1 MRFYQKLA
9 FAVVAASAS
18 TASIAAIGDSN
29 SNGGNGELFWTVID
43 IAGERSYTRDL
54 GVGLGDF
61 LTGAAAG
68 QNWSIIGDATLNTFL
83 AGTANVSSLV
93 WNIGALDGVGQ
104 NRYISTM
111 VQGSSLPSFTN
122 TVVRGFNDNSD
133 VFLANVNLFGTHTAL
148 PAPGEL
154 SSNGSSITT
163 VADGNAYA
171 GGAVWGSNFGGRATG
186 FSNYIGIAD
195 TASLILMT
203 APSTGSNTVP
213 ASVSLITFGAM
224 PYSVAFDGAALNITP
239 VPEPGTYALMG
250 LGLAAL
256 GIAARRRRQG

>member
-18 TASIAAIGDSN
+18 TAAIAAIGDSN
-29 SNGGNGELFWTVID
+29 SNSGNGELFWTVID
-43 IAGERSYTRDL
+43 LAGERSYTRDL

-68 QNWSIIGDATLNTFL
+68 QSWSITGDAALSTFV
-83 AGTANVSSLV
+83 AGTADVSALV
-93 WNIGALDGVGQ
+93 WNIGALDGIGQ

-111 VQGSSLPSFTN
+111 VQGSALPSFTN

-133 VFLANVNLFGTHTAL
+133 VFLANVNLFGTHVSEA
-148 PAPGEL
+148 
-154 SSNGSSITT
+154 NGSSITAL
-163 VADGNAYA
+163 ADGIAYA
-171 GGAVWGSNFGGRATG
+171 GSASWGSNFGGRATG

-203 APSTGSNTVP
+203 APSTGSNTLP
-213 ASVSLITFGAM
+213 AGVSLITFGAM
-224 PYSVAFDGAALNITP
+224 PYAVAFDGAALNITP

>member
-9 FAVVAASAS
+9 VAVVAASAS
-18 TASIAAIGDSN
+18 TASIAAIGDSQFN
-29 SNGGNGELFWTVID
+29 SGNGELFWTVVD
-43 IAGERSYTRDL
+43 LAGERSYTRDL

-68 QNWSIIGDATLNTFL
+68 QSWSIAGDATLSTFV
-83 AGTANVSSLV
+83 AGTADVSALV

-111 VQGSSLPSFTN
+111 GQGEALPGFTN
-122 TVVRGFNDNSD
+122 IVLRTFKTSD
-133 VFLANVNLFGTHTAL
+133 VFLANVNLFGTHPSEA
-148 PAPGEL
+148 
-154 SSNGSSITT
+154 NGSSITT
-163 VADGNAYA
+163 VADGSAYA
-171 GGAVWGSNFGGRATG
+171 GSANWGSNFGGKATG
-186 FSNYIGIAD
+186 FSNYMGIAD

-203 APSTGSNTVP
+203 APATGSNTLP

-224 PYSVAFDGAALNITP
+224 PYAVAFDGTALNITP

>member
-9 FAVVAASAS
+9 VAVVAASAS
-18 TASIAAIGDSN
+18 TASIAAIGDSQFN
-29 SNGGNGELFWTVID
+29 SGNGELFWTVID
-43 IAGERSYTRDL
+43 LAGERSYTRDL

-68 QNWSIIGDATLNTFL
+68 QSWSIAGDATLSTFV
-83 AGTANVSSLV
+83 AGTADVSALV
-93 WNIGALDGVGQ
+93 WNIGALDGVGG

-111 VQGSSLPSFTN
+111 VQGSALPSFNNIT
-122 TVVRGFNDNSD
+122 VRGFNDNSD
-133 VFLANVNLFGTHTAL
+133 VFLANVNLFGTHVSEA
-148 PAPGEL
+148 
-154 SSNGSSITT
+154 NGSSITT
-163 VADGNAYA
+163 VADGLAYA
-171 GGAVWGSNFGGRATG
+171 GSAVWGSNFGGKSTG
-186 FSNYIGIAD
+186 FSNYIGNAD
-195 TASLILMT
+195 TASLILMST
-203 APSTGSNTVP
+203 AAATGNNTLP

-224 PYSVAFDGAALNITP
+224 PYAVAFDGAALNITP